1 MPRFSVRFVFALAAS
16 VAAHLAVTDA
26 ALANDCDRFAEHRDG
41 YLYRAGAGMGQALDQ
56 LAAQRQVPRE
66 AAAFYWGGDLIRAG
80 DASSQRSL
88 ALLTLATYE
97 WAGHESRAE
106 NAMADIF
113 HNRGNAF
120 AGLLVGLMLSDA
132 RGQQDNYRA
141 RAYLRDASRA
151 GNTDAGAFLGLFD
164 ACHGRALASN

>member
-1 MPRFSVRFVFALAAS
+1 MPIRFAFAAAAS
-16 VAAHLAVTDA
+16 LALQFAVTA
-26 ALANDCDRFAEHRDG
+26 SAEASNCDRFAQHRDG
-41 YLYRAGAGMGQALDQ
+41 YLDRAAAGMSQALDQ

-66 AAAFYWGGDLIRAG
+66 AAAFYWGGDLMRAG

-106 NAMADIF
+106 TAMADIF

-120 AGLLVGLMLSDA
+120 AGLLVGLMLSDR
-132 RGQQDNYRA
+132 RGEPDNYRA

-151 GNTDAGAFLGLFD
+151 GNEEARAFLGLFD
-164 ACHGRALASN
+164 ACHGRALAAN